1 VDCDQGVPA
10 GFRGPRGPG
19 GHVGEVKQMIR
30 DTEIKKRLNGVIDQ
44 LVLPIERE
52 RVARYTIDRLVPEVK
67 KLIQEELQNLKSR
80 RTNA

>member
-1 VDCDQGVPA
+1 
-10 GFRGPRGPG
+10 
-19 GHVGEVKQMIR
+19 MIR